1 MQKLFGLD
9 TDLMAIYLLVL
20 FCIFTFVIL
29 YKGLRNPIL
38 VKLAVRN
45 IPKRMGQ
52 SSLIIFGLMLS
63 TVIIEASLGIGDTVY
78 NSIKRTALESVGY
91 VDESISSPQRFSD
104 ARYFPENTIKN
115 IDNILKDNS
124 QIDGV
129 ISRISTNLP
138 VLNIRTNRTEARM
151 TIRGYKADRQSS
163 FGEIIALDGTPSPLI
178 NLQSNEVLLN
188 ENAGEIL
195 EAKIGDNIE
204 IYTGKNKT
212 TFTVKNI
219 VQHGGLASGGDTKLV
234 LMSLNQI
241 QNLINKP
248 KLIDWIG
255 ISNTGGIIEGLDY
268 SKEVSNLLRTNIVD
282 REIANNISTILTES
296 PIIIDDINNI
306 LIDNSFK
313 RSNKLQTSVID
324 DLKIILKEIQQN
336 KNSNSEKYFEL
347 IANQENVN
355 GLIWILTYLEYND
368 QANSI
373 SLLSPQLNKLI
384 VDETKSRSL
393 KFAENI
399 GSSVTTIF
407 TIFGSFSIIVGLLL
421 IFLVMVLLA
430 AARSTEMGMARAIGL
445 KRSHL
450 VQMFIFEGSVYA
462 LLAAIIGTALGA
474 LVSLALVGLLKQ
486 AQGDIDDF
494 PIYVTFTIKS
504 LWIAFSS
511 GFILTLITVGFSS
524 YRISKL
530 NIVVAIR
537 GLSEELIKKQ
547 KPQFKT
553 NLKLFGIA
561 LINPILTLWNYKNN
575 LFEFNYRILINLIK
589 LIIIFIISIC
599 IWPFNILKQIIKL
612 LEPINRQGWPLI
624 LIGVYVHRLGINV
637 DNGTLF
643 TIGVSIS
650 ILGLGL
656 ALRRILELI
665 KIEKSLNHRISSTF
679 EGLTFLLFYG
689 LPFDTFESYT
699 GELNTTPDIFVLGGV
714 AMVGSSV
721 WLIMNNSDL
730 LLTASNKSFGRIS
743 GLQATVKTAVAYPLA
758 SPFRTGLTISMFG
771 LVIFTLVIFA
781 ILNGL
786 NNIAADQPDRVT
798 GGYDISASVRKE
810 FAIPI
815 DEFKQIIDDSD
826 ALEIDQFEVIARSG
840 SIPSIAREESG
851 KEQQFKSL
859 QIKYVDESYLNTNL
873 LNFSYKNPKYAKTDK
888 DIWEALLKDKN
899 LAVVSSGAIPTDD
912 PFDSNSNRFELSAFD
927 VEGLN
932 KDFWPESNVSVEL
945 LPVQGASSTTN
956 IEIIGVLDPIA
967 DSLEWERSAYL
978 ITGKSIANQITND
991 LDEYNNY
998 NIKLSKGTKA
1008 EDVIPFLETL
1018 FINRGLKA
1026 NDNLKE
1032 IDKSLQTGN
1041 AFNKLFQ
1048 GFMGLG
1054 LVVGVIAIGVLSIR
1068 AVVERRKLVGAMR
1081 AIGYRSNM
1089 VYLSFLLESLYITIL
1104 GIILGISLGT
1114 WTAWNIFSSISKEV
1128 EGLNFDIPWTNLII
1142 IILITLFFALLS
1154 SFWPARQ
1161 ASKIYPAEALRHE

>member
-104 ARYFPENTIKN
+104 ARYFPENTIEN

-282 REIANNISTILTES
+282 REIANNISTIITES

-324 DLKIILKEIQQN
+324 DLKIILKEIQPN

-407 TIFGSFSIIVGLLL
+407 TIFGSFSIIVGL
-421 IFLVMVLLA
+421 
-430 AARSTEMGMARAIGL
+430 
-445 KRSHL
+445 
-450 VQMFIFEGSVYA
+450 
-462 LLAAIIGTALGA
+462 
-474 LVSLALVGLLKQ
+474 
-486 AQGDIDDF
+486 
-494 PIYVTFTIKS
+494 
-504 LWIAFSS
+504 
-511 GFILTLITVGFSS
+511 
-524 YRISKL
+524 
-530 NIVVAIR
+530 
-537 GLSEELIKKQ
+537 
-547 KPQFKT
+547 
-553 NLKLFGIA
+553 
-561 LINPILTLWNYKNN
+561 
-575 LFEFNYRILINLIK
+575 
-589 LIIIFIISIC
+589 
-599 IWPFNILKQIIKL
+599 
-612 LEPINRQGWPLI
+612 
-624 LIGVYVHRLGINV
+624 
-637 DNGTLF
+637 
-643 TIGVSIS
+643 
-650 ILGLGL
+650 
-656 ALRRILELI
+656 
-665 KIEKSLNHRISSTF
+665 
-679 EGLTFLLFYG
+679 
-689 LPFDTFESYT
+689 
-699 GELNTTPDIFVLGGV
+699 
-714 AMVGSSV
+714 
-721 WLIMNNSDL
+721 
-730 LLTASNKSFGRIS
+730 
-743 GLQATVKTAVAYPLA
+743 
-758 SPFRTGLTISMFG
+758 
-771 LVIFTLVIFA
+771 
-781 ILNGL
+781 
-786 NNIAADQPDRVT
+786 
-798 GGYDISASVRKE
+798 
-810 FAIPI
+810 
-815 DEFKQIIDDSD
+815 
-826 ALEIDQFEVIARSG
+826 
-840 SIPSIAREESG
+840 
-851 KEQQFKSL
+851 
-859 QIKYVDESYLNTNL
+859 
-873 LNFSYKNPKYAKTDK
+873 
-888 DIWEALLKDKN
+888 
-899 LAVVSSGAIPTDD
+899 
-912 PFDSNSNRFELSAFD
+912 
-927 VEGLN
+927 
-932 KDFWPESNVSVEL
+932 
-945 LPVQGASSTTN
+945 
-956 IEIIGVLDPIA
+956 
-967 DSLEWERSAYL
+967 
-978 ITGKSIANQITND
+978 
-991 LDEYNNY
+991 
-998 NIKLSKGTKA
+998 
-1008 EDVIPFLETL
+1008 
-1018 FINRGLKA
+1018 
-1026 NDNLKE
+1026 
-1032 IDKSLQTGN
+1032 
-1041 AFNKLFQ
+1041 
-1048 GFMGLG
+1048 
-1054 LVVGVIAIGVLSIR
+1054 
-1068 AVVERRKLVGAMR
+1068 
-1081 AIGYRSNM
+1081 
-1089 VYLSFLLESLYITIL
+1089 
-1104 GIILGISLGT
+1104 
-1114 WTAWNIFSSISKEV
+1114 
-1128 EGLNFDIPWTNLII
+1128 
-1142 IILITLFFALLS
+1142 
-1154 SFWPARQ
+1154 
-1161 ASKIYPAEALRHE
+1161 

>member
-1 MQKLFGLD
+1 MKKLFGLD
-9 TDLMAIYLLVL
+9 TDLMAIYLLV
-20 FCIFTFVIL
+20 IFVIFAFVIIFQ
-29 YKGLRNPIL
+29 GLRNPIL

-45 IPKRMGQ
+45 IPKRIGQ
-52 SSLIIFGLMLS
+52 SFLIIFGLMLS

-91 VDESISSPQRFSD
+91 IDESISSPQRFSD
-104 ARYFPENTIKN
+104 GRYFPENTIED
-115 IDNILKDNS
+115 IDSLLENNT
-124 QIDGV
+124 QVDGI

-138 VLNIRTNRTEARM
+138 VLNTRTNRTEARM

-163 FGEIIALDGTPSPLI
+163 FGDIIALDGTIIPLI
-178 NLQSNEVLLN
+178 NLKSNEVLLN
-188 ENAGEIL
+188 ENAGEVL
-195 EAKIGDNIE
+195 DAKVGDNVE
-204 IYTGKNKT
+204 IYTGKDKS
-212 TFTVKNI
+212 TFTVKQI

-234 LMSLNQI
+234 LMSLTQI
-241 QNLINKP
+241 QTLINKP
-248 KLIDWIG
+248 KSIDWIG
-255 ISNTGGIIEGLDY
+255 ISNTGGITEGLDY
-268 SKEVSNLLRTNIVD
+268 SKEVTNILRTNLVD
-282 REIANNISTILTES
+282 REIANQISNIIKENPVIT
-296 PIIIDDINNI
+296 DINNI
-306 LIDNSFK
+306 LIDDSFK
-313 RSNKLQTSVID
+313 RSNKLQTTVID
-324 DLKIILKEIQQN
+324 DLKLILKEIEQN

-355 GLIWILTYLEYND
+355 GLIWILSYLEYTSEAD
-368 QANSI
+368 SV

-384 VDETKSRSL
+384 VDETKSGAL

-430 AARSTEMGMARAIGL
+430 SARSTEMGMARAIGL
-445 KRSHL
+445 KRRHL

-462 LLAAIIGTALGA
+462 LLAAVIGTALGA

-537 GLSEELIKKQ
+537 GLSEELVKKQ
-547 KPQFKT
+547 KPQFKA
-553 NLKLFGIA
+553 NLKSLGIS
-561 LINPILTLWNYKNN
+561 LIGPVITILKFKDHKSTLNHN
-575 LFEFNYRILINLIK
+575 ILINLIK
-589 LIIIFIISIC
+589 FVTLFVISIFL
-599 IWPFNILKQIIKL
+599 WPFNILKQIFKL
-612 LEPINRQGWPLI
+612 LAPINKQGWPLI
-624 LIGVYVHRLGINV
+624 LIGIYVHRIGINI
-637 DNGTLF
+637 DNGSLF
-643 TIGVSIS
+643 SVGVSIS

-665 KIEKSLNHRISSTF
+665 KIQRSINHRISSTF

-730 LLTASNKSFGRIS
+730 LLSASNKTFGRIS
-743 GLQATVKTAVAYPLA
+743 GLQATFKTAVAYPLA

-786 NNIAADQPDRVT
+786 NNVAAEQPTRVT
-798 GGYDISASVRKE
+798 GGYDINASVRKE
-810 FAIPI
+810 FAISL
-815 DEFKQIIDDSD
+815 DEFKQKINESNS
-826 ALEIDQFEVIARSG
+826 LELSQFEVITQSG
-840 SIPSIAREESG
+840 SIPSIAREKSG
-851 KEQQFKSL
+851 KEQQFKPL
-859 QIKYVDESYLNTNL
+859 RIRYVDKSYLNTTEIK
-873 LNFSYKNPKYAKTDK
+873 FSYKNPKYAKTDE
-888 DIWEALLKDKN
+888 DVWEALSKEDN
-899 LAVVSSGAIPTDD
+899 LAVISSGAIPTDD
-912 PFDSNSNRFELSAFD
+912 PFDSNSNRFELAAFD

-932 KDFWPESNVSVEL
+932 KDFWPESNISVEL
-945 LPVQGASSTTN
+945 LPIQGASSPEN
-956 IEIIGVLDPIA
+956 IEIIAVLDQLV

-978 ITGKSIANQITND
+978 ITNQSIANQITNN
-991 LDEYNNY
+991 LEEYNNY
-998 NIKLSKGTKA
+998 NIKLSQNTKA

-1018 FINRGLKA
+1018 FIERGLKA

-1032 IDKSLQTGN
+1032 IEKSLQTGN

-1068 AVVERRKLVGAMR
+1068 AVVERRKIVGAMR
-1081 AIGYRSNM
+1081 AIGYRANM

-1104 GIILGISLGT
+1104 GIMLGLGLGT
-1114 WTAWNIFSSISKEV
+1114 WTAWNIFNSISKEV
-1128 EGLNFDIPWTNLII
+1128 EGLRFDIPWINLII

-1154 SFWPARQ
+1154 SFWPAKQ